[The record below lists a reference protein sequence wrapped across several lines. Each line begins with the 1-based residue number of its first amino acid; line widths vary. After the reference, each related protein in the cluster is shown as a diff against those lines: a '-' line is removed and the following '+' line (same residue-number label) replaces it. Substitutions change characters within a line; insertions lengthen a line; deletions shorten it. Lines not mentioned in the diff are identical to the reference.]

1 MFITLVGIVYI
12 PDFPTGHCSKV
23 SMFLSNNT
31 PSSDEYDELSES
43 TINSSKLS
51 QFIKELSPI
60 LVVFFGID
68 TLVKSA
74 QPANARLPIF
84 IVLSGIMILAK
95 FWQLANALSPI
106 SITFFEIFICVQ
118 YMAYSVLPF
127 RFSNS

>member
-31 PSSDEYDELSES
+31 PSSDEYDVTLS
-43 TINSSKLS
+43 
-51 QFIKELSPI
+51 
-60 LVVFFGID
+60 GIIM
-68 TLVKSA
+68 LVKSA

-106 SITFFEIFICVQ
+106 SITFFEIFTFFKLLQ
-118 YMAYSVLPF
+118 
-127 RFSNS
+127 

>member
-1 MFITLVGIVYI
+1 MVTPVGIVYI
-12 PDFPTGHCSKV
+12 PDFPSGQYNKV
-23 SMFLSNNT
+23 FIFLSNNT
-31 PSSDEYDELSES
+31 PSSDEYDGLSES

-51 QFIKELSPI
+51 QSIKELSPI

-95 FWQLANALSPI
+95 F
-106 SITFFEIFICVQ
+106 
-118 YMAYSVLPF
+118 
-127 RFSNS
+127 